1 VVVSAAARRSGA
13 QGTAVRGSSSRSSS
27 REAAGRDRDRAEAGG
42 QAGAQKAPRGR
53 SGRLKDSLSIPFHL
67 TWVTTAILLVAGLCM
82 MLSIS
87 TAVTSGDK
95 FGYLRNQG
103 ITAAVGVCALVILS
117 RVDYRRLRTWSVV
130 FLGVVVF
137 SLLLVHVPGVARS
150 EGGSASWIPMGPL
163 TFQPSEFAKLA
174 VVLVGAHLLT
184 SPRVSDGRFWSYM
197 WPFGL
202 TCLGICVLVYLEGDL
217 GTAIIIAGLM
227 MGMLWLG
234 GMKAGQWTLV
244 CAAGIAGAVGLTLMS
259 TVRTSRVLSFLDP
272 SSDPQKSSY
281 QLTQS
286 LVALGKGGWFGV
298 GPGQSVQKFQYLP
311 KARSDMIFA
320 ILGEE
325 FGLVGA
331 GLIIALFGVFAIA
344 CWRLARRCGDP
355 MGKLLIAGCGML
367 IILQA
372 AVNIGGVIG
381 ALPLTGVPLPFISY
395 GRNSLLVM
403 LLAVGLI
410 LAVCKRAPVA
420 AARSEGERYDNVT
433 HLDRRRWDG
442 RARSAR
448 AGAR

>member
-1 VVVSAAARRSGA
+1 MARKGPQVGRRGRAARLE
-13 QGTAVRGSSSRSSS
+13 Q
-27 REAAGRDRDRAEAGG
+27 
-42 QAGAQKAPRGR
+42 
-53 SGRLKDSLSIPFHL
+53 RLPFAFHL
-67 TWVTTAILLVAGLCM
+67 TWITTAILLVAGLCM
-82 MLSIS
+82 ILSVS

-95 FGYLRNQG
+95 FAYLKNQG
-103 ITAAVGVCALVILS
+103 ITAAIGVCLLVLIS
-117 RVDYRRLRTWSVV
+117 RIDYRRLRTWSVA
-130 FLGVVVF
+130 FLVLVVL
-137 SLLLVHVPGVARS
+137 SLVVVHVPGMARS
-150 EGGSASWIPMGPL
+150 EGGSASWIPLGPL

-174 VVLVGAHLLT
+174 VVLFGAHLLT
-184 SPRVSDGRFWSYM
+184 SPRVADGRFWSYM

-202 TCLGICVLVYLEGDL
+202 IGLVMCGLVYLEGDL

-234 GMKAGQWTLV
+234 GMRSSHWALICVAGL
-244 CAAGIAGAVGLTLMS
+244 GGALGLTLRS
-259 TVRTSRVLSFLDP
+259 SVRTSRILSFLSP
-272 SSDPQKSSY
+272 SAHPQGSSY

-286 LVALGKGGWFGV
+286 LIALGRGGWFGV
-298 GPGQSVQKFQYLP
+298 GPGQSVQKYQYLP

-325 FGLVGA
+325 FGLLGA
-331 GLIIALFGVFAIA
+331 GVIILLFGAFAVA

-355 MGKLLIAGCGML
+355 MGKLLIAGCSML
-367 IILQA
+367 VILQA

-403 LLAVGLI
+403 FVAVGLI
-410 LAVCKRAPVA
+410 LAVCRRAPVVP
-420 AARSEGERYDNVT
+420 ARSKERYENVT

-442 RARSAR
+442 RARGAR